1 MRKLLTKTDIVIVL
15 LLICTAVILI
25 FFCFG
30 NKGQKAVVKYNG
42 KTVGEIDL
50 SDSSYYEI
58 TVNNVHIVRE
68 NGEVYVK
75 DSTCPDR
82 VCVRTGHISK
92 TGESAVC
99 VPNRVSVT
107 VTGGKKGPQAV
118 TG

>member
-15 LLICTAVILI
+15 LLLCTALLLLI
-25 FFCFG
+25 FCFG
-30 NKGQKAVVKYNG
+30 GNGQKAVVKYKG
-42 KTVGEIDL
+42 KTVEEIDL
-50 SDSSYYEI
+50 NDNAYYETLI
-58 TVNNVHIVRE
+58 NNVHIVRE
-68 NGEVYVK
+68 NGEIYVK
-75 DSTCPDR
+75 DSSCPDK

-107 VTGGKKGPQAV
+107 ITGGKKGPQAV